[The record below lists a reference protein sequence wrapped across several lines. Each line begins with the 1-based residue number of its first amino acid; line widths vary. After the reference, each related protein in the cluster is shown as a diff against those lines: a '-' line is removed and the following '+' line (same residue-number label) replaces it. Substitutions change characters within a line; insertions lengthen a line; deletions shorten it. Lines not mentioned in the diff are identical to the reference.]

1 MDSILKGDWVLVTSE
16 ELEKPYDYMEG
27 NIYKVEYPSENGS
40 VQVMTDTE
48 MVELL
53 EGEFEKVTVIM
64 PRGR

>member
-1 MDSILKGDWVLVTSE
+1 MDSICKGDWVLVTSE

-27 NIYKVEYPSENGS
+27 NIYKVEYESFNGS

-48 MVELL
+48 LVELL
-53 EGEFEKVTVIM
+53 KGEFVKVEVIM